1 MKTLPHRLLLVAA
14 AGLFFAGS
22 MTAARQL
29 GAREARL
36 KIAEALG
43 LASADDVHVKAI
55 SNGPLGGDAVV
66 EARFDAAFHFTTDKK
81 GNWVASEVRTG
92 DRRWESIE
100 LIRTA
105 VQKEKILRTT
115 ADLRTLATALDAFR
129 RERGFYV
136 AAETGGALLDN
147 LAPVYLKAIIR
158 FDSWSNEIRYSG
170 AASRYRLSSSGPDGR
185 PDTDDDI
192 VIENGVLLKGAVE

>member
-1 MKTLPHRLLLVAA
+1 MKAIPRYMLLVVAA
-14 AGLFFAGS
+14 ALFLTGT

-43 LASADDVHVKAI
+43 LASAEDVHVKSI

-81 GNWVASEVRTG
+81 GDWIASEVRTG
-92 DRRWESIE
+92 DRRWESLE

-105 VQKEKILRTT
+105 VRKEKVLRTT

-136 AAETGGALLDN
+136 TAESGAALLDN
-147 LAPVYLKAIIR
+147 LAPRYLKAMIR
-158 FDSWSNEIRYSG
+158 FDAWSNALLYSG
-170 AASRYRLSSSGPDGR
+170 GGLRYRLSSSGPDGR
-185 PDTDDDI
+185 PATDDDI